1 MSVPTTATNRE
12 GLDEYAVRWHW
23 VTGPSGSGF
32 TAVLRVKDEARSLPW
47 VLPGVLRSVERVV
60 VADNGSSDGTPEIA
74 RRIATEAGLED
85 RLEVVSYPFAVSR
98 CGPEHLWTHPES
110 VHSLTYFY
118 NWSFSHVR
126 TRYALKWDGDMV
138 LTPQGERVLR
148 DLPWQLRGVDGTVKM
163 RRSPV
168 YVESESVAYV
178 DVALP
183 PGELWGW
190 RNSPNHTFVKCFDW
204 EFIRPWADYMLQL
217 PDWVC
222 FELKWLD
229 RDQFGH
235 WSRTDF
241 QNVPH
246 SRKRR
251 EWQVNRALLEGDE
264 IPKGVVRVESPKGT
278 HVVEHLRQ
286 VYVKLRQENPTG
298 ALLGGPGRAAIAG
311 PGSVVGRWGGAAPG
325 RGPSPVPKPTKN
337 EEIPYE

>member
-1 MSVPTTATNRE
+1 
-12 GLDEYAVRWHW
+12 
-23 VTGPSGSGF
+23 
-32 TAVLRVKDEARSLPW
+32 
-47 VLPGVLRSVERVV
+47 
-60 VADNGSSDGTPEIA
+60 
-74 RRIATEAGLED
+74 
-85 RLEVVSYPFAVSR
+85 
-98 CGPEHLWTHPES
+98 

-118 NWSFSHVR
+118 NWSFSHVK

-148 DLPWQLRGVDGTVKM
+148 DLPWQLHGVDGTVKM

-168 YVESESVAYV
+168 YVESGRVAYV
-178 DVALP
+178 DLAIP

-190 RNSPNHTFVKCFDW
+190 RNSPEHTFVKAFDW
-204 EFIRPWADYMLQL
+204 EFIKPWSEYMVQL

-251 EWQVNRALLEGDE
+251 EWQVNQALQEGDE
-264 IPKGVVRVESPKGT
+264 LPDGVIKVESPNGT

-286 VYVKLRQENPTG
+286 VYAKLRQQNPTG
-298 ALLGGPGRAAIAG
+298 ALLAARAR
-311 PGSVVGRWGGAAPG
+311 SL
-325 RGPSPVPKPTKN
+325 
-337 EEIPYE
+337 

>member
-1 MSVPTTATNRE
+1 
-12 GLDEYAVRWHW
+12 
-23 VTGPSGSGF
+23 
-32 TAVLRVKDEARSLPW
+32 
-47 VLPGVLRSVERVV
+47 
-60 VADNGSSDGTPEIA
+60 
-74 RRIATEAGLED
+74 
-85 RLEVVSYPFAVSR
+85 
-98 CGPEHLWTHPES
+98 
-110 VHSLTYFY
+110 
-118 NWSFSHVR
+118 
-126 TRYALKWDGDMV
+126 
-138 LTPQGERVLR
+138 
-148 DLPWQLRGVDGTVKM
+148 
-163 RRSPV
+163 
-168 YVESESVAYV
+168 
-178 DVALP
+178 
-183 PGELWGW
+183 
-190 RNSPNHTFVKCFDW
+190 
-204 EFIRPWADYMLQL
+204 L

-286 VYVKLRQENPTG
+286 VYVKLRRENPTG
-298 ALLGGPGRAAIAG
+298 ALLGGPDRAAKAG